1 MERSKPISSRHL
13 SIDRSFD
20 IPVSV
25 SPFMTFA
32 LALAAPTAPQP
43 PDATALAEIRAEY
56 DGLSRAFAEADAT
69 RVIEIRTSDFT
80 TVTPD
85 GQLHDAAYM
94 AELAR
99 RFFTTNRPPYSVR
112 YTIRCSRFPARD
124 RATLVI
130 FQQVSRTQEVAGAM
144 RRVDSD
150 ITQREHWR
158 RTPLGWRLEKIDA
171 IHDPHRW
178 IDGVQ
183 IDPSVPY
190 HPGVAPFSPTLMA
203 SRPCEELLS
212 D

>member
-1 MERSKPISSRHL
+1 MPPIL
-13 SIDRSFD
+13 
-20 IPVSV
+20 
-25 SPFMTFA
+25 TFA
-32 LALAAPTAPQP
+32 VAFAAATTPSPSEAGALT
-43 PDATALAEIRAEY
+43 EIRTEY
-56 DGLSRAFAEADAT
+56 DRLSRAFAEGDVT
-69 RVIEIRTSDFT
+69 PVIEGRTADFT

-94 AELAR
+94 AEVAR
-99 RFFTTNRPPYSVR
+99 RFFTLNRPPYSVR
-112 YTIRCSRFPARD
+112 YTIRCSRFPMQD

-130 FQQVSRTQEVAGAM
+130 FQQVSRTQDVAGAA

-158 RTPLGWRLEKIDA
+158 RTSRGWRLEKVDA

-190 HPGVAPFSPTLMA
+190 HPGVAPFSPTLLA
-203 SRPCEELLS
+203 ARPCEELLTE
-212 D
+212 